1 MIINANLG
9 IKHSILMHVIILC
22 LGMKFFFS
30 VLDLNFIM
38 FDHYRIKHDKDM
50 HTYNYGNN
58 SYYYKEDAIHYDR
71 RNYFYQEYTSYS
83 CQFL

>member
-1 MIINANLG
+1 
-9 IKHSILMHVIILC
+9 
-22 LGMKFFFS
+22 
-30 VLDLNFIM
+30 M
-38 FDHYRIKHDKDM
+38 FDHYRIKLDKDM

-83 CQFL
+83 SVNSYDYDCRPTFNTNLEMSINHFPYAYFDSKL